1 MKFWGKMC
9 VCMSTANKCNLHM
22 SQGARV
28 GQSDPLCAQH
38 CSKGTPAQH
47 NSLTCQVNLPTLSA
61 SVTPCQ
67 VPSTMMAP
75 SHDTMTPSQ
84 QLIGSSHHVYLE
96 QKLFRLYSLLV
107 FHTQRFSQ
115 AVHTYSLLPK
125 KTINMELLA
134 YAHSSCDGSP
144 ETLCMKSVLFLTVL
158 AD

>member
-1 MKFWGKMC
+1 MHEILGKMC

-47 NSLTCQVNLPTLSA
+47 NSLTCQVNLPMLSA

-75 SHDTMTPSQ
+75 SHDTVTPSQ

-125 KTINMELLA
+125 KCLTWSSLHMLTLLV
-134 YAHSSCDGSP
+134 
-144 ETLCMKSVLFLTVL
+144 MVVLRLS
-158 AD
+158 A